1 MNIQGPM
8 GPPPVDNTEPL
19 SVTPG
24 SASTASR
31 NVTQTPVASVQ
42 VQLSPNLFT
51 QGQILEA
58 VISKIEQDTLL
69 LVLQNKLLDSRGQPL
84 NIQFRT
90 PAFPGAE
97 VGQQLSLQV
106 AQVKQ
111 NLPVLQLLS
120 VSNTPQ
126 DLLAN
131 LQQTLANNRPLQSV
145 LEHLLAAKQ
154 LPPSQV
160 ALPTSVREQLDRVW
174 RTLPESTQLQRP
186 DHLRQALKNTGPFLE
201 AHLAKMAMGSPE
213 RFYPAMDIR
222 AQLLRLAEA
231 LRQQIPQP
239 PNTNPT
245 TPPTPTTTA
254 QATLSQAAVT
264 TSTATTS
271 TTTAQTTATPATTQT
286 PVAPKQ
292 ELNLPNALPR
302 QTVQYEGLKAEQ
314 ILQQLLQQ
322 TDAGL
327 ARIQHQ
333 QVQMS
338 QADIRPQ
345 WLMELP
351 IKHSDGVDVFDI
363 RIQPDAEQQGHSDK
377 DPTHPWTVML
387 AFNLDGLG
395 PVRAQIS
402 LFNGQISNYWW
413 AEQPETVQLFQQHL
427 SFLENR
433 LQHAGVPFQQLVCAC
448 GIPEPKQTQTKVPY
462 SDANLDERA

>member
-1 MNIQGPM
+1 
-8 GPPPVDNTEPL
+8 
-19 SVTPG
+19 
-24 SASTASR
+24 
-31 NVTQTPVASVQ
+31 
-42 VQLSPNLFT
+42 
-51 QGQILEA
+51 
-58 VISKIEQDTLL
+58 
-69 LVLQNKLLDSRGQPL
+69 
-84 NIQFRT
+84 
-90 PAFPGAE
+90 
-97 VGQQLSLQV
+97 LQV

-111 NLPVLQLLS
+111 NQPVLQLLS

-145 LEHLLAAKQ
+145 LEHLLAAKL

-160 ALPTSVREQLDRVW
+160 ALPTSVREQLDRLW
-174 RTLPESTQLQRP
+174 RTLPEATQLQRP
-186 DHLRQALKNTGPFLE
+186 DHLRQALKNSGPFLE

-213 RFYPAMDIR
+213 RLYPAMDIR

-231 LRQQIPQP
+231 LRQQIPQQ
-239 PNTNPT
+239 PNSRPTT
-245 TPPTPTTTA
+245 TPPATAAPTPLAQPTVSQSATTTGTPTASTPTA
-254 QATLSQAAVT
+254 HTAAM
-264 TSTATTS
+264 
-271 TTTAQTTATPATTQT
+271 PATTHT
-286 PVAPKQ
+286 PAEAKP
-292 ELNLPNALPR
+292 ESNLPNALPR

-327 ARIQHQ
+327 ARIQQQ

-448 GIPEPKQTQTKVPY
+448 GIPEPKQAQTKVPY
-462 SDANLDERA
+462 SDANLDEQA